1 MSLIVYYHKME
12 KALKH
17 INNNNNL
24 VPAANLVGLAALA
37 GFTIKTN
44 IELNKKINNL
54 EEELSNVKTN
64 FNENN
69 KRANIAFTRL
79 NQKIEETSV
88 GLRNQS
94 NYLKKMTSDV
104 TEEKIREVKE
114 EEFIS
119 TNPQD
124 EVSDA
129 LQVLMNRK

>member
-1 MSLIVYYHKME
+1 ME

>member
-1 MSLIVYYHKME
+1 ME
-12 KALKH
+12 KAIKN
-17 INNNNNL
+17 INNSNL

-44 IELNKKINNL
+44 VELNKKINNL
-54 EEELSNVKTN
+54 EEELNNVKSN

-88 GLRNQS
+88 NLRHQG
-94 NYLKKMTSDV
+94 NYLKKMSSNTK
-104 TEEKIREVKE
+104 EEKIIEVQE
-114 EEFIS
+114 EEFVPNNS
-119 TNPQD
+119 QD

>member
-1 MSLIVYYHKME
+1 ME
-12 KALKH
+12 KAIKN
-17 INNNNNL
+17 INNSNL

-54 EEELSNVKTN
+54 EEELNNVKSN

-88 GLRNQS
+88 NLRHQG
-94 NYLKKMTSDV
+94 NYLKKMSSNTK
-104 TEEKIREVKE
+104 EEKIIEVQE
-114 EEFIS
+114 EEFVPNNS
-119 TNPQD
+119 QD